1 MCGVRFASVLAC
13 CCISAGVAG
22 AGAEAAQDDPA
33 SLELA
38 LARRPALYLVIGRD
52 GRWLSVRVRGLE
64 LDSVP
69 LSGVRVARQ
78 GVGVGPDELAE
89 LSSPQVWRVTEAP
102 AENWRR
108 VVAPEVLVPFT
119 DDEDQPEPAAGIA
132 PSPTPPPP
140 RPDRYT
146 VTTDSGWR
154 LAVAPSVEGAAPV
167 GWWRRVVRGWR
178 RIVGDPEPA
187 LPPTLVVIVADPDDA
202 RRLVHLFSPGTAVLL
217 GGDEA
222 VASGLPGS

>member
-1 MCGVRFASVLAC
+1 MCGARFASALAC

-22 AGAEAAQDDPA
+22 AGTATAPDDPA

-38 LARRPALYLVIGRD
+38 LARRPALYLVIGCD
-52 GRWLSVRVRGLE
+52 GQRLSVRIRGME

-69 LSGVRVARQ
+69 LSAVRLVWEGA
-78 GVGVGPDELAE
+78 GAGADGLTE

-108 VVAPEVLVPFT
+108 VVAPEVLVPFS
-119 DDEDQPEPAAGIA
+119 DDEDRPAPSAGIA
-132 PSPTPPPP
+132 PSPTPAPP
-140 RPDRYT
+140 RPDRYS

-154 LAVAPSVEGAAPV
+154 LAVAPSVEAAAPV

-178 RIVGDPEPA
+178 RMIGDPEPA
-187 LPPTLVVIVADPDDA
+187 LPPTLVVVVTDPEDA
-202 RRLVHLFSPGTAVLL
+202 RRLVHLFAPGTALLL

-222 VASGLPGS
+222 VALGPR

>member
-1 MCGVRFASVLAC
+1 MCGARFASALAC

-22 AGAEAAQDDPA
+22 AGSEAAPDDPA

-52 GRWLSVRVRGLE
+52 GQRLSVRVRGIE

-69 LSGVRVARQ
+69 LSAVRVVREGA
-78 GVGVGPDELAE
+78 GVDPDGLTE
-89 LSSPQVWRVTEAP
+89 LSSPQVWRVTEPP

-108 VVAPEVLVPFT
+108 VVAPEVLVPYT
-119 DDEDQPEPAAGIA
+119 DDGAQPEPAAGSA

-140 RPDRYT
+140 RPDRYS
-146 VTTDSGWR
+146 VATDSGWR
-154 LAVAPSVEGAAPV
+154 LAVAPSVEAVAPV

-178 RIVGDPEPA
+178 RIIGDPEPA
-187 LPPTLVVIVADPDDA
+187 LPPTLVVVVADPDDA
-202 RRLVHLFSPGTAVLL
+202 RRLVHLFVPGTAVLL

-222 VASGLPGS
+222 VASEPP

>member
-1 MCGVRFASVLAC
+1 MCGARFTSALAC

-22 AGAEAAQDDPA
+22 AGSEAAPDDPA

-38 LARRPALYLVIGRD
+38 LARRSALYLVIGRD
-52 GRWLSVRVRGLE
+52 AQRLSVRVRGME

-69 LSGVRVARQ
+69 LSAVRVVWEGA
-78 GVGVGPDELAE
+78 GVGPERLTE

-108 VVAPEVLVPFT
+108 VVAPEVLVPFA
-119 DDEDQPEPAAGIA
+119 DDEDQPEPAAGIV
-132 PSPTPPPP
+132 PSPTPTPR

-146 VTTDSGWR
+146 VATDSGWR
-154 LAVAPSVEGAAPV
+154 LAVAPSVDAAAPV
-167 GWWRRVVRGWR
+167 GLWRRVVRGWR

-187 LPPTLVVIVADPDDA
+187 LSPTLVLVVADPDDA
-202 RRLVHLFSPGTAVLL
+202 RRLVHLFVPGTAVLL

-222 VASGLPGS
+222 VASAPP